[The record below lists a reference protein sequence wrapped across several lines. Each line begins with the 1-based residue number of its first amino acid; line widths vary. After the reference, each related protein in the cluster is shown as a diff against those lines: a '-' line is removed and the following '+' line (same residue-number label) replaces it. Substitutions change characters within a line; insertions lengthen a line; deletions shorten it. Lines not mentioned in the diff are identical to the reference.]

1 MFRFSTMGLT
11 LALAT
16 GLLSSLSQLP
26 LGTASEEDHINP
38 FVAVKLAQTLPKP
51 LSDLTVTRVYDLVYI
66 VGGCDA
72 TDGNNYNSAIGEF
85 TCDSISDKLYR
96 FDPLTEEFVT
106 LADMPSA
113 RYRHASVAVRTTN
126 TWIMVLGG
134 RDINGDIVSDVDV
147 STVLSSN
154 SY

>member
-1 MFRFSTMGLT
+1 MFRFSTMGLS

-16 GLLSSLSQLP
+16 GLLSLSQLP
-26 LGTASEEDHINP
+26 LLSTASEEDHVNP
-38 FVAVKLAQTLPKP
+38 FIAVKLATTLPKP

-72 TDGNNYNSAIGEF
+72 TDGNKYNSDAGEF
-85 TCDSISDKLYR
+85 TCDSISGKLYR

-106 LADMPSA
+106 LTDMPTA
-113 RYRHASVAVRTTN
+113 RYRHASVAVRTAN

-134 RDINGDIVSDVDV
+134 RDLNDDIITDVDV
-147 STVLSSN
+147 STVLSY